1 MNKKLL
7 SIFSAVVLSATVTAQ
22 CDPLAYDWADATFG
36 VSPNPTLGETFD
48 TGDVGVPY
56 SEVVYVKTPT
66 NAGDI
71 NPDLGNLIQIDS
83 MRLDSITIFNG
94 LNDVQLSTIGLNVTC
109 NNNGDS
115 QDPCMFMPGSAYCG
129 DISGTPTVAGNFD
142 VKIFVTIYFNAFGPQ
157 ELPYFFEGYT
167 LQIDG
172 TVGIDESTGNS
183 LQVAQNA
190 PNPAFDYTTIQYE
203 LAQAADVNLTVTSLV
218 GQVVMN
224 KTVRGKKGDNLFRI
238 DTSDFETGIYL
249 YTIQAGDK
257 RVTRKMIVQN

>member
-7 SIFSAVVLSATVTAQ
+7 SFFSSVALSVTISAQ
-22 CDPLAYDWADATFG
+22 CDPLAYDWADAAFG

-48 TGDVGVPY
+48 SGSVGVPY

-71 NPDLGNLIQIDS
+71 NPDLSNLIQIDS

-94 LNDVQLSTIGLNVTC
+94 LNDVQLATIGLNVTC

-115 QDPCMFMPGSAYCG
+115 QDPCIFMPGDAYCG
-129 DISGTPTVAGNFD
+129 DVSGTPTVSGTFD
-142 VKIFVTIYFNAFGPQ
+142 VKIFVTIYFEAFGPQ
-157 ELPYFFEGYT
+157 ELPYFYEGYT

-172 TVGIDESTGNS
+172 SVGIDEKNANT

-190 PNPAFDYTTIQYE
+190 PNPALDFTTIQYE
-203 LAQAADVNLTVTSLV
+203 LAQPADVNLTITSMV

-224 KTVRGKKGDNLFRI
+224 KTIRGKKGENQLRLDI
-238 DTSDFETGIYL
+238 SAFETGIYL
-249 YTIQAGDK
+249 YTIQAGSK
-257 RVTRKMIVQN
+257 KVTRKMIVQN